1 MMEMCSSMKKDI
13 IRYSL
18 QIAMLTQLLNK
29 RLITKQEFTIIKNK
43 LMEKYRVVSDLTS

>member
-1 MMEMCSSMKKDI
+1 MKKDI